1 MKIYTKTGDK
11 GDTGLQGG
19 KRISK
24 SSDRIRAYGNVDEVN
39 SVLGLVL
46 SNKIDRDVEE
56 LLKKIQNELFVL
68 GSDLSNLD
76 MDDKQNRISKNMIEE
91 LEKKIDEYE
100 KELPPLSNF
109 ILPGGADS
117 ASLVHLARTVTR
129 RAETNVV
136 TLSKTEKIN
145 TECQVYL
152 NRLSDLFF
160 VIARVINKR
169 SKTPDIIW
177 EPKKDTL

>member
-1 MKIYTKTGDK
+1 MKIYTKTGDE

-19 KRISK
+19 KRVSK

-46 SNKIDRDVEE
+46 SHKVDQDVEE
-56 LLKKIQNELFVL
+56 ILKKIQNDLFVL
-68 GSDLSNLD
+68 GSDLSDPNID
-76 MDDKQNRISKNMIEE
+76 NKQNRISNKMTED
-91 LEKKIDEYE
+91 LEKKIDEFE
-100 KELPPLSNF
+100 QELPPLTNF
-109 ILPGGADS
+109 ILPGGTHS

-129 RAETNVV
+129 RAERNVIS
-136 TLSKTEKIN
+136 LSKTEKIN
-145 TECQVYL
+145 NECQVYL
-152 NRLSDLFF
+152 NRLSDLLF
-160 VIARVINKR
+160 VIARVLNKR

>member
-1 MKIYTKTGDK
+1 LKIYTKTGDA

-24 SSDRIRAYGNVDEVN
+24 FSDRIRSYGNVDEVN

-46 SNKIDRDVEE
+46 SHKIDQDVEE

-68 GSDLSNLD
+68 GSDLSNPD
-76 MDDKQNRISKNMIEE
+76 MDDKRNRISKNMIEE

-100 KELPPLSNF
+100 KELPSLSNF
-109 ILPGGADS
+109 ILPGGANS

-129 RAETNVV
+129 RAEISVV
-136 TLSKTEKIN
+136 LLSKTEKIN

-152 NRLSDLFF
+152 NRLSDLLF
-160 VIARVINKR
+160 VTARVLNKR

>member
-46 SNKIDRDVEE
+46 SNKIDQDVEE

-129 RAETNVV
+129 RAETNIVS
-136 TLSKTEKIN
+136 LSKTEKIN
-145 TECQVYL
+145 IECQVYL

>member
-1 MKIYTKTGDK
+1 MKIYTKTGDE

-24 SSDRIRAYGNVDEVN
+24 SSERIRAYGNVDEVN
-39 SVLGLVL
+39 SILGLV
-46 SNKIDRDVEE
+46 SSHKIDQDVDE
-56 LLKKIQNELFVL
+56 LLKKIQTELFVL
-68 GSDLSNLD
+68 GSDLSNPD
-76 MDDKQNRISKNMIEE
+76 MDVKQNRISKNMIEE

-136 TLSKTEKIN
+136 SLSKTEKIN

-152 NRLSDLFF
+152 NRLSDLLF
-160 VIARVINKR
+160 VIARVLNKR
-169 SKTPDIIW
+169 SKTPDIVW

>member
-1 MKIYTKTGDK
+1 LKIYTKTGDA
-11 GDTGLQGG
+11 GDTGLQRG

-24 SSDRIRAYGNVDEVN
+24 SSDRIRSYGNVDEVN
-39 SVLGLVL
+39 SILGLVL
-46 SNKIDRDVEE
+46 SHKIDRDVEE

-68 GSDLSNLD
+68 GSDLSNPD
-76 MDDKQNRISKNMIEE
+76 MDDTQNRISKNMIEE

-136 TLSKTEKIN
+136 SLSKSEKIN
-145 TECQVYL
+145 TECRVYL
-152 NRLSDLFF
+152 NRLSDLLF
-160 VIARVINKR
+160 VIARIINKS

-177 EPKKDTL
+177 DPKKDTL

>member
-1 MKIYTKTGDK
+1 LKIYTKTGDK

-46 SNKIDRDVEE
+46 SHKIDQDVEE

-68 GSDLSNLD
+68 GSDLSNPD

-91 LEKKIDEYE
+91 LEKKIDKYE

-109 ILPGGADS
+109 ILPGGTDS

-129 RAETNVV
+129 RTETYVV
-136 TLSKTEKIN
+136 LLSKKEKIN
-145 TECQVYL
+145 NECRVYL
-152 NRLSDLFF
+152 NRLSDLLF
-160 VIARVINKR
+160 VIARVLNKR

>member
-1 MKIYTKTGDK
+1 LKIYTKTGDA

-24 SSDRIRAYGNVDEVN
+24 SSIRIRSYGNVDEVN

-46 SNKIDRDVEE
+46 SHKIDQDVEE

-68 GSDLSNLD
+68 GSDLSNPD

-129 RAETNVV
+129 RAEINVV
-136 TLSKTEKIN
+136 SLSKTEKIN
-145 TECQVYL
+145 TDCLVYL
-152 NRLSDLFF
+152 NRLSDLLF
-160 VIARVINKR
+160 VIARVLNKR

-177 EPKKDTL
+177 KLKKDTL

>member
-1 MKIYTKTGDK
+1 MKIYTKTGDA

-24 SSDRIRAYGNVDEVN
+24 FSDRIRSYGNVDEVN

-46 SNKIDRDVEE
+46 SHKIDQDVEE

-68 GSDLSNLD
+68 GSDLSNPD

-109 ILPGGADS
+109 ILPGGANS

-129 RAETNVV
+129 RAEISVV
-136 TLSKTEKIN
+136 LLSKTEKIN

-152 NRLSDLFF
+152 NRLSDLLF
-160 VIARVINKR
+160 VIARVLNKR

>member
-1 MKIYTKTGDK
+1 MKIYTKTGDE

-24 SSDRIRAYGNVDEVN
+24 SSVRIRSYGDVDEIN

-46 SNKIDRDVEE
+46 SHKIDQDVEE
-56 LLKKIQNELFVL
+56 LLKEIQNELFVL
-68 GSDLSNLD
+68 GSDLSNPN

-109 ILPGGADS
+109 ILPGGANS
-117 ASLVHLARTVTR
+117 ASLVHLARTVSR

-136 TLSKTEKIN
+136 LLTKTEKIN

-152 NRLSDLFF
+152 NRLSDLLF
-160 VIARVINKR
+160 VIARVLNKR

>member
-1 MKIYTKTGDK
+1 MKIYTKTGDE

-46 SNKIDRDVEE
+46 SHKIDLDVEE

-68 GSDLSNLD
+68 GSDLSNPD
-76 MDDKQNRISKNMIEE
+76 MDDKQNRISKNMVEY

-100 KELPPLSNF
+100 EELPQLSNF
-109 ILPGGADS
+109 ILPGGTHS
-117 ASLVHLARTVTR
+117 ASLAHLARTVTR

-136 TLSKTEKIN
+136 SLSKTEKIN
-145 TECQVYL
+145 NECQVYL

-160 VIARVINKR
+160 VIARILNKR
-169 SKTPDIIW
+169 SETPDIIW

>member
-1 MKIYTKTGDK
+1 MKIYTKTGDE

-46 SNKIDRDVEE
+46 SHKIGQDVEE
-56 LLKKIQNELFVL
+56 SLKKIQNELFVL
-68 GSDLSNLD
+68 GSDLSNPD
-76 MDDKQNRISKNMIEE
+76 MDDNQNRISKNMIEE

-100 KELPPLSNF
+100 KELSPLSNF
-109 ILPGGADS
+109 ILPGGTYS
-117 ASLVHLARTVTR
+117 ATLVHFARTVTR
-129 RAETNVV
+129 RAESNVV
-136 TLSKTEKIN
+136 SLSKTEKIN
-145 TECQVYL
+145 NECQVYL
-152 NRLSDLFF
+152 NRLSDLLF
-160 VIARVINKR
+160 VIARVLNKR

-177 EPKKDTL
+177 GPKKDTL

>member
-1 MKIYTKTGDK
+1 MKIYTKTGDA

-24 SSDRIRAYGNVDEVN
+24 FSDRIRSYGNVDEVN

-46 SNKIDRDVEE
+46 SHKIDQDVEE

-68 GSDLSNLD
+68 GSDLSNPD
-76 MDDKQNRISKNMIEE
+76 MDDKRNRISKNMIEE

-100 KELPPLSNF
+100 KELPSLSNF
-109 ILPGGADS
+109 ILPGGANS

-129 RAETNVV
+129 RAEISVV
-136 TLSKTEKIN
+136 LLSKTEKIN

-152 NRLSDLFF
+152 NRLSDLLF
-160 VIARVINKR
+160 VIARVLNKR

>member
-1 MKIYTKTGDK
+1 LKIYTKTGDK

-46 SNKIDRDVEE
+46 SNKIDHDVEE

-76 MDDKQNRISKNMIEE
+76 IDDKQNRISKNMIEE

>member
-1 MKIYTKTGDK
+1 MKIYTKTGDA

-24 SSDRIRAYGNVDEVN
+24 FSDRIRSYGNVDEVN

-46 SNKIDRDVEE
+46 SHKIDQDLEE

-68 GSDLSNLD
+68 GSDLSNPD

-100 KELPPLSNF
+100 KELSPLSNF
-109 ILPGGADS
+109 ILPGGTDS
-117 ASLVHLARTVTR
+117 ATLVHLARTVTR
-129 RAETNVV
+129 RAEINVV
-136 TLSKTEKIN
+136 SLSKTEKIN
-145 TECQVYL
+145 NECQVYL
-152 NRLSDLFF
+152 NRLSDFLF
-160 VIARVINKR
+160 VIARVLNKR
-169 SKTPDIIW
+169 SKTLDIIW

>member
-1 MKIYTKTGDK
+1 MKIYTKTGDE
-11 GDTGLQGG
+11 GVTGLQGG

-24 SSDRIRAYGNVDEVN
+24 SSERIRAYGNVDEVN

-46 SNKIDRDVEE
+46 SHKIDQDVEE
-56 LLKKIQNELFVL
+56 LIKKIQNELFVL
-68 GSDLSNLD
+68 GSDLSNPD
-76 MDDKQNRISKNMIEE
+76 MDDKQNRISKNMIED

-109 ILPGGADS
+109 ILPGGANS
-117 ASLVHLARTVTR
+117 ASLIQLARTVTR

-136 TLSKTEKIN
+136 SLSNTEKIN

-152 NRLSDLFF
+152 NRLSDLLF
-160 VIARVINKR
+160 VIGRVLNKR

>member
-1 MKIYTKTGDK
+1 MKIYTKTGDE

-19 KRISK
+19 KRVSK

-46 SNKIDRDVEE
+46 SHKIDHDVEE
-56 LLKKIQNELFVL
+56 LLKKIQTELFVL
-68 GSDLSNLD
+68 GSDLSNPD
-76 MDDKQNRISKNMIEE
+76 MNDKQNRISKNMIEY

-100 KELPPLSNF
+100 EELPPLSNF
-109 ILPGGADS
+109 ILPGGIHS
-117 ASLVHLARTVTR
+117 ASLAHLARTVTR

-136 TLSKTEKIN
+136 SLSKTEKIN
-145 TECQVYL
+145 NECKVYL
-152 NRLSDLFF
+152 NRLSDLLF
-160 VIARVINKR
+160 VIARVLNKR

>member
-1 MKIYTKTGDK
+1 MKIYTKTGDE

-24 SSDRIRAYGNVDEVN
+24 SSERIRAYGNVDEVN

-46 SNKIDRDVEE
+46 SHKIDQDVEE
-56 LLKKIQNELFVL
+56 LIKKIQNELFVL
-68 GSDLSNLD
+68 GSDLSNPD
-76 MDDKQNRISKNMIEE
+76 MDDKQNRISKNMIED

-100 KELPPLSNF
+100 KELPLLSNF
-109 ILPGGADS
+109 ILPGGANS
-117 ASLVHLARTVTR
+117 ASLIQLARTVTR

-136 TLSKTEKIN
+136 SLSNTEKIN

-152 NRLSDLFF
+152 NRLSDLLF
-160 VIARVINKR
+160 VIGRVLNKR

>member
-1 MKIYTKTGDK
+1 MKIYTKTGDE

-24 SSDRIRAYGNVDEVN
+24 SSERIRAYGNVDEVN

-46 SNKIDRDVEE
+46 SHKIDQDVEE

-68 GSDLSNLD
+68 GSDLSNPD
-76 MDDKQNRISKNMIEE
+76 MNDKQNRISKNMIEK

-100 KELPPLSNF
+100 KELPSLSNF
-109 ILPGGADS
+109 ILPGGANS

-136 TLSKTEKIN
+136 SLSKTEKIN

-152 NRLSDLFF
+152 NRLSDLLF
-160 VIARVINKR
+160 VIARVLNKR
-169 SKTPDIIW
+169 SKTSDIIW